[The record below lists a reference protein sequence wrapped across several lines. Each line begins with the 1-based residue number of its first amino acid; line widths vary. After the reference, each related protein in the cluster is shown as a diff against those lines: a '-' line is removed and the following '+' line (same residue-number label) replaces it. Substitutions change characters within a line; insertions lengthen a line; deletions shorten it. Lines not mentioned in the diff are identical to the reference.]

1 MGNKLYVGNLPYSV
15 RDGDLEQAFGQFGS
29 VTSAKVMME
38 RDTGRSKGFG
48 FVEMGSDAE
57 AQAAINGMN
66 GQPLGGRSVVV
77 NEARP
82 MEARPPRSGG
92 GGYGG
97 GGGGY
102 GGGGGGGYGGGGG
115 GYGGGGDRSGGGGG
129 YGGGG
134 GDRSGGGGGRSGGG
148 GGYGGGGGGRSG
160 GGGGGDGGFRSPYG
174 AGPRGGGRSGGGGGY
189 GGGGNSG
196 Y

>member
-15 RDGDLEQAFGQFGS
+15 RDQDLEQAFGQFGT

-57 AQAAINGMN
+57 AQAAINGMH
-66 GQPLGGRSVVV
+66 GQPLGGRAIVV

-82 MEARPPRSGG
+82 MEPRPPRSGG
-92 GGYGG
+92 GGGFGG

-102 GGGGGGGYGGGGG
+102 GGGRGAGGGGGGRGEGGFRSPYGSGPRGGGGGGGGGRGGYGGGGG
-115 GYGGGGDRSGGGGG
+115 YGGDRGG
-129 YGGGG
+129 Y
-134 GDRSGGGGGRSGGG
+134 
-148 GGYGGGGGGRSG
+148 
-160 GGGGGDGGFRSPYG
+160 
-174 AGPRGGGRSGGGGGY
+174 
-189 GGGGNSG
+189 
-196 Y
+196 

>member
-15 RDGDLEQAFGQFGS
+15 RDSDLEQSFSQFGT

-66 GQPLGGRSVVV
+66 GQSLGGRSCVV

-82 MEARPPRSGG
+82 MEARPPRS

-115 GYGGGGDRSGGGGG
+115 GGG
-129 YGGGG
+129 Y
-134 GDRSGGGGGRSGGG
+134 GGGGGRSGGG
-148 GGYGGGGGGRSG
+148 GYGGGGGRGGDSYGGGGGGRSG
-160 GGGGGDGGFRSPYG
+160 GGGGDGGFRSPYG
-174 AGPRGGGRSGGGGGY
+174 SGPRGGGGGR
-189 GGGGNSG
+189 GGNNS

>member
-15 RDGDLEQAFGQFGS
+15 RDEDLQQSFSQFGS

-66 GQPLGGRSVVV
+66 GQSLGGRSVVV

-82 MEARPPRSGG
+82 MEARPPRSFGG
-92 GGYGG
+92 GGGG

-102 GGGGGGGYGGGGG
+102 GGGGGGG
-115 GYGGGGDRSGGGGG
+115 
-129 YGGGG
+129 
-134 GDRSGGGGGRSGGG
+134 GGGGRSGGG
-148 GGYGGGGGGRSG
+148 GYG

-174 AGPRGGGRSGGGGGY
+174 GGGRGGGGG
-189 GGGGNSG
+189 GGRGG